1 MGMRRIRTVVVLGVA
16 LVFLFAAGALAG
28 PVLDRIQQKGELV
41 IGTSGTQPP
50 LTAKTKDGKIIGFDA
65 DLSRL
70 MAGAMGVKLKMVE
83 MSFPDLLPALQ
94 TGKVDMVISGM
105 TMTPERNLK
114 VVFVGPYFVS
124 GKGIL
129 TKAQK
134 MASMQGAKELNKKE
148 VTLAALKA
156 STSQLFVETLIPDA
170 KLMATKDLDE
180 AMNLLFEDKVDAL
193 VADYPFCAVAA
204 FRYRDKGLIAGSAQ
218 FTYEPLGIAVPE
230 GDPLLINWIE
240 NFLSLLNGKGD
251 LKLLGERWFKDAS
264 WVEQL
269 P

>member
-1 MGMRRIRTVVVLGVA
+1 MRMRKTGTIAILGVA
-16 LVFLFAAGALAG
+16 LVFLSAASALAG
-28 PVLDRIQQKGELV
+28 PVLDRIQQRGELV
-41 IGTSGTQPP
+41 IGTSATQPP

-70 MAGAMGVKLKMVE
+70 MAGAMGMKLKMVE
-83 MSFPDLLPALQ
+83 MPFPDLLPALRA
-94 TGKVDMVISGM
+94 GKVDMVISGM

-114 VVFVGPYFVS
+114 LAFVGPYFIS

-129 TKAQK
+129 TKTQT
-134 MASMQGAKELNKKE
+134 MASMQDAKDLNKQE
-148 VTLAALKA
+148 VTLAALKG

-170 KLMATKDLDE
+170 KLITTRDLDE

-204 FRYRDKGLIAGSAQ
+204 FRYRDKGLIAGQAQ

-230 GDPLLINWIE
+230 GDPLLVNWIE
-240 NFLSLLNGKGD
+240 NFLKLLKGKGD